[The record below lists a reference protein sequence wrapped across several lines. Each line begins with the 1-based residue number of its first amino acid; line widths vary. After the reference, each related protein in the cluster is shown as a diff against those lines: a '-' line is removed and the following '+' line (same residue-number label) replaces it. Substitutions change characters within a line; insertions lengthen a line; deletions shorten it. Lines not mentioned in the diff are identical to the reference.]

1 MKLLSFNFVK
11 FVLNFNF
18 ESCIKCKIR
27 QRVLK
32 LALVFIVLLFSFS
45 YTHVGVHVYVCVC
58 AVCMPEDSQQLS
70 LRFDKRRSYK
80 RNCKNNLKE
89 INHNNPSCVD
99 SQGEKFTRNRKLFR
113 KSNYI
118 GAKRNSKKMCN
129 KAKT

>member
-45 YTHVGVHVYVCVC
+45 YTHVCVCVC

-89 INHNNPSCVD
+89 INHNNPSCLD

-118 GAKRNSKKMCN
+118 GAKRNRKKMCN

>member
-32 LALVFIVLLFSFS
+32 LALVFIVLLFFHIFL
-45 YTHVGVHVYVCVC
+45 YTRLCVC
-58 AVCMPEDSQQLS
+58 ACVSVPEDSQQLS

-118 GAKRNSKKMCN
+118 GARKRNSKKKN
-129 KAKT
+129 V